1 MSKKILLKL
10 HRWLGII
17 SGPIVFVVALTGAFY
32 AFQEEIQDL
41 TQPYRFVEPQKQ
53 AFLLPSVLVAKAKTL
68 HPHKKV
74 HAILYDEPGRTTKV
88 IFYQYNA
95 YYRVVFLNPYTGQI
109 LADTDQEAGFFPW
122 ILRGHFY
129 LWLPQWLGQ
138 PLVAWGTIVFAI
150 VVISGLFVWWGRGN
164 LNPQKWRLKKTK
176 NRKRR
181 NYDWHTLCGFY
192 VSAFALVFA
201 TTGLVWGFVWF
212 QEAYFKVTS
221 LGEKYHPYSEPLLSD
236 SISKQK
242 QFATLDSLFHIEKQ
256 HLRKGQWLEFHLPE
270 QQNGTLAYNINLDRQ
285 TYGQIDYH
293 YFDPIKHQNL
303 SVQHHWG
310 RSKEATFAQ
319 QLQRSNYD
327 IHVGAV
333 LGFWGKCLA
342 FLASLCIA
350 SLPIT
355 GYLIW
360 RARKK

>member
-41 TQPYRFVEPQKQ
+41 TQPYRFVKPQKQ
-53 AFLLPSVLVAKAKTL
+53 AFLLPSALVAKAKTF
-68 HPHKKV
+68 HPNKKV

-88 IFYQYNA
+88 IFYKYDA
-95 YYRVVFLNPYTGQI
+95 YYRIVFLNPYSGKI

-122 ILRGHFY
+122 ILRGHYY
-129 LWLPQWLGQ
+129 LWLPKWIGQ
-138 PLVAWGTIVFAI
+138 PLVAWATLVFAI
-150 VVISGLFVWWGRGN
+150 VVISGLFVWWRRGN
-164 LNPQKWRLKKTK
+164 LNPQKWRLKKTT

-181 NYDWHTLCGFY
+181 NYDWHTLIGFY
-192 VSAFALVFA
+192 VTAFALVFS

-221 LGEKYHPYSEPLLSD
+221 LGEKYHPYTEPLMSGY
-236 SISKQK
+236 ISKQK
-242 QFATLDSLFHIEKQ
+242 QFSTLDSLFHSEKQ
-256 HLRKGQWLEFHLPE
+256 HIRKGQWLEFHLPE

-293 YFDPIKHQNL
+293 YFDPIKQQDLLVKHQ
-303 SVQHHWG
+303 WG
-310 RSKEATFAQ
+310 RLNEITFAQ
-319 QLQRSNYD
+319 KLQRSNYD

-333 LGFWGKCLA
+333 LGFWGKFLV